1 MQENKIRKIICRGFL
16 TPTQQPKAP
25 EATAALIEGREQ
37 QGIEVKRLHQEP
49 EKIGHDTVVTE
60 DDRGLAGKLVRER
73 DRDREGGSVS
83 MGQEASGAVE
93 SSGAQA

>member
-1 MQENKIRKIICRGFL
+1 MRRTVCRGFL

-49 EKIGHDTVVTE
+49 EKIGHDAVVTE
-60 DDRGLAGKLVRER
+60 DDRGLAGKLVERGEVEGHRER
-73 DRDREGGSVS
+73 RRRK
-83 MGQEASGAVE
+83 E
-93 SSGAQA
+93 S